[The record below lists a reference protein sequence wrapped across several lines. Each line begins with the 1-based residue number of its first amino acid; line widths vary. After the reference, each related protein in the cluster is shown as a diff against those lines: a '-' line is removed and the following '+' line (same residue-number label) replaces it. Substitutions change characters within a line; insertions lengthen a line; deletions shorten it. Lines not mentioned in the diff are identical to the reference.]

1 MEPVAL
7 PAAQSGFC
15 EEEWMKLLF
24 LLSDTEQWV
33 DDLTHRMFRCLPVED
48 KKRLFRRS
56 YYLTATA
63 LAHILE
69 RHYYK
74 IPRHPGTGKFT
85 IPVTGILHWLREAG
99 NEPAVPMPGSLNY
112 KRVLEAPCP
121 IGFDKEGK
129 ATSMITVI
137 TDTGGKIVTAFPG
150 MID

>member
-1 MEPVAL
+1 MKTFVP
-7 PAAQSGFC
+7 
-15 EEEWMKLLF
+15 EETSFFHEAEWLKLLF

-33 DDLTHRMFRCLPVED
+33 NDLCHRMLRCLPVED

-56 YYLTATA
+56 YYLTASA

-85 IPVTGILHWLREAG
+85 IPVTGILHYLREAG
-99 NEPAVPMPGSLNY
+99 DEPAEPMPGSMNY
-112 KRVLEAPCP
+112 KRILQAPEH

-129 ATSMITVI
+129 ATCLVTVI
-137 TDTGGKIVTAFPG
+137 TDSGGKIVTALPG
-150 MID
+150 LLD